1 MGVQSGASD
10 LLSTFRHA
18 AHAEDSA
25 EALSTLVL
33 DCVKQT
39 SAMRGD
45 MYLLELSNT
54 RLALAFSSDPVAVKE
69 KFVSVNPS
77 LLRKAD
83 WRFRKAFET
92 KRPAYGAED
101 ASGRGDQHL
110 FVPIVREN
118 ACLGVIRLVPR
129 SRSFESDDI
138 ALTQLVAQLAAFLI
152 EKKHTLQ
159 LLTVME
165 KRFNFQQPR
174 DEFLD
179 ELMLLAAEA
188 SGFPY
193 VVLRELD
200 EDHSVLECIRSYGF
214 SNLTLASLNIAPLS
228 RYPLFEAA
236 IATRSTQV
244 LSGNLVNST
253 SVITDI
259 VDREELQ
266 RVVIVPVIV
275 GGAVFG
281 TASFSV
287 ACDHNIT
294 TLEQRGLEAIANCVG
309 GAIANYRN
317 VGLAHEVFFERAKA
331 AAAFTTVDVAQ
342 AARHEARNFIH
353 NAQTNLAT
361 LLKLLTRLQSRSK
374 LDVNAL
380 IDDIF
385 NDLSRV
391 DLALDKIKAITR
403 PVDDRAKEI
412 YPLDTLW
419 SEAIELVGGRLRAMN
434 VRYTIRGKVAI
445 ECIPDLLRHAFLQLV
460 LNSIDS
466 FKDSPVKRG
475 HQITVLI
482 EEHESDVSVKYL
494 DNGVGVDVTKLM
506 GRDFQGAPRVAD
518 IFLPGVTTKAGGS
531 GYGLYLVRRALDAHH
546 GSIDLVDYRNCMT
559 FKIVLKKQLGRGTG
573 HE

>member
-1 MGVQSGASD
+1 MGVQSSASD
-10 LLSTFRHA
+10 LLSAFRHA

-25 EALSTLVL
+25 EALSTLVI
-33 DCVKQT
+33 DCVRQT
-39 SAMRGD
+39 SASRGD
-45 MYLLELSNT
+45 LYLLELSHT
-54 RLALAFSSDPVAVKE
+54 RLALAFSTDPDAVTE
-69 KFVSVNPS
+69 KSVSVNPS

-83 WRFRKAFET
+83 WRFRRVFET
-92 KRPAYGAED
+92 KRSNCGAED
-101 ASGRGDQHL
+101 ADGRGDHHL
-110 FVPIVREN
+110 FVPVVREN
-118 ACLGVIRLVPR
+118 ACLGVIRLVPHA
-129 SRSFESDDI
+129 RSFQSDDT
-138 ALTQLVAQLAAFLI
+138 ALAELVAQLAAFLI

-188 SGFPY
+188 SGYPY

-200 EDHSVLECIRSYGF
+200 EEHSALECIRSYGF
-214 SNLTLASLNIAPLS
+214 SNLTAASLNIAPLS

-244 LSGNLVNST
+244 LSGDLVNST

-287 ACDHNIT
+287 ACDHDIT

-361 LLKLLTRLQSRSK
+361 LLKLLTKLQSRGK
-374 LDVNAL
+374 LDVNSL

-385 NDLSRV
+385 NDLSRI
-391 DLALDKIKAITR
+391 DLALDKIKAITK
-403 PVDDRAKEI
+403 PVDDHAKEV
-412 YPLDTLW
+412 YSVDKLW
-419 SEAIELVGGRLRAMN
+419 NEAFELVGGRLHAMN
-434 VRYTIRGKVAI
+434 VRYTIRGKVSV

-460 LNSIDS
+460 LNSMDS
-466 FKDSPVKRG
+466 FKDSGVKRG
-475 HQITVLI
+475 HQITVII
-482 EEHESDVSVKYL
+482 EEHESEVSVKYL

-506 GRDFQGAPRVAD
+506 GKDFQGAPRVTD
-518 IFLPGVTTKAGGS
+518 IFLPGVTTKATGS
-531 GYGLYLVRRALDAHH
+531 GYGLYLVRRALDTHH
-546 GSIDLVDYRNCMT
+546 GSIDLVDYRNCMSL
-559 FKIVLKKQLGRGTG
+559 KIALKKQLG
-573 HE
+573 